1 MSHWPAP
8 RWPARVFLR
17 TIGPHPGPR
26 IISTWWKSSSGPA
39 AQWRPA
45 APWSRSGTRGG
56 DQGAAQRPR
65 AGARLQQTPGSRWGC
80 TAVERDG
87 QQLDRGEPS
96 AGCATALAHH
106 PAWMATLGE
115 VISACVEAH
124 SPMGRRGARD
134 LAPGAPCALLVSATS
149 VALVSGADEGAAV
162 LPGCSLDLH
171 GLLAHGEQVEAC
183 QGSPP
188 GGGVYDPDG
197 ARAAI
202 EGFSQGHDVW
212 WRVAAAACGCRAG
225 PATLCGRTPLRA
237 TPPNERHQGAGA
249 SRLAS
254 ARASGMGALWAA

>member
-1 MSHWPAP
+1 MSRWPAP
-8 RWPARVFLR
+8 SWPARVFLR
-17 TIGPHPGPR
+17 TIAPHAGPR
-26 IISTWWKSSSGPA
+26 IISTEWKSSSGPA

-87 QQLDRGEPS
+87 QRLDRGEPS
-96 AGCATALAHH
+96 AGCATALAHQ

-115 VISACVEAH
+115 VLSACVEAH
-124 SPMGRRGARD
+124 SPMGPLGARD

-171 GLLAHGEQVEAC
+171 GRLAHGERVEAC

-188 GGGVYDPDG
+188 GGGAYDPDG
-197 ARAAI
+197 PCVAI
-202 EGFSQGHDVW
+202 ERLHQRATTSGGVW
-212 WRVAAAACGCRAG
+212 RPPPAAAEPG
-225 PATLCGRTPLRA
+225 LR
-237 TPPNERHQGAGA
+237 RSAGA
-249 SRLAS
+249 PR
-254 ARASGMGALWAA
+254 